1 MVSQCFAASG
11 PMMEDQ
17 FEQELPRSFDA
28 SWVARRS
35 LVAWVGAE
43 LEADE
48 LHRAKLLS
56 SELVNNAVM
65 HGRGRILLR
74 TDLNDDRL
82 LVEVIDEGDGFTWPR
97 GRAGAAGRSRSGLG
111 LEIVD
116 AEATRWGVREG
127 STHVWFEL
135 ARR

>member
-1 MVSQCFAASG
+1 MTRAH
-11 PMMEDQ
+11 

-28 SWVARRS
+28 AWVARRS

-56 SELVNNAVM
+56 SELVNNAVV
-65 HGRGRILLR
+65 HGRGQILLR
-74 TDLNDDRL
+74 TNLNQERL
-82 LVEVIDEGDGFTWPR
+82 LVEVIDEGDGFSWDSR
-97 GRAGAAGRSRSGLG
+97 GRGRSRGGLG

-116 AEATRWGVREG
+116 SEATRWGVRGG

-135 ARR
+135 ARRRERR